1 MKYRVTRSDGSVV
14 GMYDASSED
23 EVLDKIALDPLSTF
37 PSREAAESAA
47 MDGSI
52 LLESVD

>member
-1 MKYRVTRSDGSVV
+1 MKYRVTRSDGSLV

-23 EVLDKIALDPLSTF
+23 EVLDKIAHDPSSAF

-47 MDGSI
+47 MEGSI
-52 LLESVD
+52 LLESID